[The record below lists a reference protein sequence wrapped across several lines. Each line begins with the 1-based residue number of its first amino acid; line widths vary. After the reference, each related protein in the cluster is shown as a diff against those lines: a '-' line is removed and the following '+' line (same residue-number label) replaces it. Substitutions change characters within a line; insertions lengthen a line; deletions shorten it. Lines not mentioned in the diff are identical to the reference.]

1 MLYLIKDKRP
11 LGIKTIAI
19 LQSEEEV
26 LKYLS
31 KKENLKKI
39 KGDIKIET
47 VRL

>member
-1 MLYLIKDKRP
+1 MLYIVKDKRAF
-11 LGIKTIAI
+11 GVKTMAI
-19 LQSEEEV
+19 LQTEEEV

-47 VRL
+47 VVL